1 MADTIRLDVPPGTLV
16 NLDRGLLPRRG
27 GVSASL
33 RIDQPPRSVSV
44 RPEGRDFDPFPT
56 MQRWSEE
63 AKVIHGKFA
72 PDRFAKMG
80 NHVVLALLP
89 AAVEKAKAAKEAKEA
104 AEKEEAQQRE
114 AAAQA
119 DESTKTTVEAA
130 SQIPSPPAIPP
141 EPLEPEPAS
150 SPVPPAPAP
159 PILSET
165 DTEMLD
171 ATAESPSANEQDT
184 TDDDAGAPEATTD
197 QDRDQD
203 QDQEGSGEPGPA
215 SRPERI
221 TVMIHGSPVDITDTG
236 IDPTFLEALPDD
248 MREEVVNQHIRDQQ
262 AARMERPSD
271 SQISA
276 EFLDAL
282 PPEIRAEIL
291 HQERIEQA
299 RRRVEERATAAT
311 AGAEAAAAPVEM
323 DPASFIASLD
333 PQLRQDVLME
343 QDEGFIQTL
352 PSHIIAEA
360 GSYRERAPRRI
371 PPISAGSRTEGNTHA
386 AITRKPQSPR
396 DAIQLLDKSGV
407 AVLVRLLFFPQISR
421 KNILY
426 KTLVNL
432 CENSKTRAE
441 LFNFLLNI
449 LQEGTGDLA
458 AIDRSFTQMT
468 IRNSKG
474 PAQLHRPAGKQKT
487 GPEYLT
493 SLPTHNSPSE
503 VVPDLIA
510 QRCLEALSYIVTSNE
525 SSSLFFLTEQE
536 MAVGLRRHSSKKGK
550 GKEKQAAQ
558 TQYPIVLLLSLLD
571 RQPLLKTPSV
581 LELVVSLLDTVTRPL
596 TGLKVLQKPEAAAV
610 PTAPQTQTSEEA
622 PSDLRAPLAEQSSPA
637 PSKLASQWQMYRIE
651 IGLTVHPSQESQKEA
666 PRPDAVE
673 EKALLIDPP
682 LIPASAL
689 RAIVNI
695 LTVGDCGAKPFH
707 HTLSLIQHLSF
718 IQDTRDVVAQ
728 ELRSK
733 AQEFGQS
740 LYHDLDELANSLQG
754 QGDDV
759 FTSSVASKFSSPA
772 SDQAKLLRV
781 LKTIDYMFSPKATIS
796 SEPQPTTDLEK
807 IQGIYESFRFT
818 PLWRRLGDCLSII
831 EQRSEIEHIAT
842 VLLPLIEAL
851 MVVCKYVGSA
861 SIAAGPSRMI
871 RASASP
877 QSPTSPRE
885 AMEDLFV
892 SFTDAHRKVLNVMVR
907 NNPSL
912 MSGSFSLLVNNPRVL
927 DFDNKRNYFNQQLH
941 KRPHSREHH
950 GTLQLNVRRQ
960 RVFEDSFQSLQ
971 RKTGDQIKYGKLS
984 VRFYDEEGVDAGGV
998 TREWFQI
1005 LARQMF
1011 DPNNA
1016 LFQPCAADRLTYQP
1030 SKASWVNPEHLSFF
1044 KFVGRVI
1051 GKAIYDGRLLDAYF
1065 ARSLYRQILCKP
1077 VDYRDVEWIDPEY
1090 YNSLCWILENDPSS
1104 LDLNFSVEGDEVSEL
1119 RQIAFSL
1126 LTTSCTVRRYQN
1138 RFIERKRGVDTSDTR
1153 KQAGICPIISS
1164 VSAVHLH
1171 QGSTREPPFRLLRD
1185 YPKGSYR
1192 NRTLIIIFV
1201 HLPYN

>member
-16 NLDRGLLPRRG
+16 NLDRGLFPRRG

-56 MQRWSEE
+56 MQRWGEE

-72 PDRFAKMG
+72 PDRFAKLS
-80 NHVVLALLP
+80 NHVILALLP
-89 AAVEKAKAAKEAKEA
+89 AAVEKAEAAKEAKEA
-104 AEKEEAQQRE
+104 AEREEAQQKE

-119 DESTKTTVEAA
+119 DESGKKTAEAA

-141 EPLEPEPAS
+141 EALEPEPTS
-150 SPVPPAPAP
+150 SSVAPAPALAP
-159 PILSET
+159 PDTSES

-171 ATAESPSANEQDT
+171 ATVESPSANEQDL

-197 QDRDQD
+197 H
-203 QDQEGSGEPGPA
+203 DQEGSGEPGPA

-262 AARMERPSD
+262 AARMERPPD

-299 RRRVEERATAAT
+299 RRRAEERTTTAT
-311 AGAEAAAAPVEM
+311 AGTGATGAGAVAAPVDM

-333 PQLRQDVLME
+333 PQLRQDVLMD

-371 PPISAGSRTEGNTHA
+371 PPVSAGSRTEGNTNV
-386 AITRKPQSPR
+386 AITRKPQTPR

-487 GPEYLT
+487 GPEYLS

-596 TGLKVLQKPEAAAV
+596 TGLKVPQKPEAAAV
-610 PTAPQTQTSEEA
+610 STAPQAQTQTQTQPSEEA
-622 PSDLRAPLAEQSSPA
+622 PSDLRAPLAEQIISA
-637 PSKLASQWQMYRIE
+637 PRKLA
-651 IGLTVHPSQESQKEA
+651 
-666 PRPDAVE
+666 
-673 EKALLIDPP
+673 
-682 LIPASAL
+682 
-689 RAIVNI
+689 
-695 LTVGDCGAKPFH
+695 
-707 HTLSLIQHLSF
+707 LSMA
-718 IQDTRDVVAQ
+718 DV
-728 ELRSK
+728 S
-733 AQEFGQS
+733 
-740 LYHDLDELANSLQG
+740 Y
-754 QGDDV
+754 
-759 FTSSVASKFSSPA
+759 
-772 SDQAKLLRV
+772 
-781 LKTIDYMFSPKATIS
+781 
-796 SEPQPTTDLEK
+796 
-807 IQGIYESFRFT
+807 
-818 PLWRRLGDCLSII
+818 
-831 EQRSEIEHIAT
+831 
-842 VLLPLIEAL
+842 
-851 MVVCKYVGSA
+851 
-861 SIAAGPSRMI
+861 
-871 RASASP
+871 
-877 QSPTSPRE
+877 
-885 AMEDLFV
+885 
-892 SFTDAHRKVLNVMVR
+892 LNQV
-907 NNPSL
+907 
-912 MSGSFSLLVNNPRVL
+912 
-927 DFDNKRNYFNQQLH
+927 
-941 KRPHSREHH
+941 
-950 GTLQLNVRRQ
+950 
-960 RVFEDSFQSLQ
+960 
-971 RKTGDQIKYGKLS
+971 
-984 VRFYDEEGVDAGGV
+984 
-998 TREWFQI
+998 
-1005 LARQMF
+1005 
-1011 DPNNA
+1011 
-1016 LFQPCAADRLTYQP
+1016 
-1030 SKASWVNPEHLSFF
+1030 
-1044 KFVGRVI
+1044 
-1051 GKAIYDGRLLDAYF
+1051 
-1065 ARSLYRQILCKP
+1065 
-1077 VDYRDVEWIDPEY
+1077 
-1090 YNSLCWILENDPSS
+1090 
-1104 LDLNFSVEGDEVSEL
+1104 
-1119 RQIAFSL
+1119 
-1126 LTTSCTVRRYQN
+1126 
-1138 RFIERKRGVDTSDTR
+1138 
-1153 KQAGICPIISS
+1153 
-1164 VSAVHLH
+1164 
-1171 QGSTREPPFRLLRD
+1171 
-1185 YPKGSYR
+1185 
-1192 NRTLIIIFV
+1192 
-1201 HLPYN
+1201 